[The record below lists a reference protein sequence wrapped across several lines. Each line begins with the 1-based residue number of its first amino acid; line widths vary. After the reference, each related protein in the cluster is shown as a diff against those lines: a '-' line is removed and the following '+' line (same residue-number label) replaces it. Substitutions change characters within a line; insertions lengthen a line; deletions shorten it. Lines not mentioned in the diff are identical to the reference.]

1 MENLLGIEH
10 LRNKLLCKRSRV
22 MTRYDFYEMKNCTF
36 NQSMVIP
43 PELNYMFNSV
53 LGWCSKAVDQ
63 LADRMIFKGFKDDP
77 AQFNEIYK
85 MNNSDTLFD
94 SAILGALIASCSF
107 IYISVDDAGYPKLQV
122 IDAKDATGV
131 IDPIT
136 GLMTEGYAVLKRNSS
151 GDAEI
156 EAYFK
161 PYVTEYIYSGVKEHD
176 FMNHKAPFALLV
188 PIIFKPDSVRPFGHS
203 RISRD
208 CMNIQMKACNVIT
221 RADISAE
228 FYSFPQRYV
237 IGTSQE
243 SEPIDKWKATITSM
257 LEITKDENG
266 DRPTLGQF
274 QQQSMA
280 PHLEQLKIYASIF
293 AGATGLTLDDLGYPT
308 ANPSSVDAI
317 KASHESLRATARK
330 AQRTIGAGFLNA
342 GYLSQCLIDG
352 MSYERKAFYQAIPKW
367 NPLFELD
374 PASISSIGDAI
385 IKINQSNPDYL
396 TRDILE
402 ELLGF

>member
-1 MENLLGIEH
+1 MENLLGIEY
-10 LRNKLLCKRSRV
+10 LRNKLECKKLRV
-22 MTRYDFYEMKNCTF
+22 KTRYDFYEMKNRSI
-36 NQSMVIP
+36 NHSIVIP
-43 PELNYMFNSV
+43 PELSYMFNST
-53 LGWCSKAVDQ
+53 LGWCAKAVDQ

-77 AQFNEIYK
+77 AQFNYIYQ
-85 MNNSDTLFD
+85 MNNADTLYD

-107 IYISVDDAGYPKLQV
+107 IYISVDKDGFPRMQV

-136 GLMTEGYAVLKRNSS
+136 GLMTEGYAILERDKEGNPKT
-151 GDAEI
+151 

-161 PYVTEYIYSGVKEHD
+161 AYETEYIYAGVKEHD
-176 FMNHKAPFALLV
+176 VYTHEAPYALLV

-203 RISRD
+203 RITRD
-208 CMNIQMKACNVIT
+208 CMNIQVKACNCIT

-237 IGTSQE
+237 LGTSQE
-243 SEPIDKWKATITSM
+243 SDPIDAWKASIAAM

-266 DRPTLGQF
+266 DRPTIGQF

-280 PHLEQLKIYASIF
+280 PHLDQVKMYASLF
-293 AGATGLTLDDLGYPT
+293 AGATGITLDDLGYPS

-317 KASHESLRATARK
+317 KAAHESLRSTGRK
-330 AQRTIGAGFLNA
+330 AQRTIGTGFLNA
-342 GYLSQCLIDG
+342 AYLSQCLMDRFTYQR
-352 MSYERKAFYQAIPKW
+352 SEFYRAVPKW
-367 NPLFELD
+367 MPLFELD
-374 PASISSIGDAI
+374 PSSISAIGDAI
-385 IKINQSNPDYL
+385 IKINQSNPGYL
-396 TRDILE
+396 TNDVLE

>member
-1 MENLLGIEH
+1 MENLLGIEY
-10 LRNKLLCKRSRV
+10 LRNKLECKKLRV
-22 MTRYDFYEMKNCTF
+22 KTRYDFYEMKNRSI
-36 NQSMVIP
+36 NHSIVIP
-43 PELNYMFNSV
+43 AELSAMFNST
-53 LGWCSKAVDQ
+53 LGWCAKSVDQ

-85 MNNSDTLFD
+85 MNNADTLYD

-107 IYISVDDAGYPKLQV
+107 IYISPDEDGFPRMQV

-136 GLMTEGYAVLKRNSS
+136 GLLKEGYAVIERDKEGNPKT
-151 GDAEI
+151 

-161 PYVTEYIYSGVKEHD
+161 PYETEYIYAGVKEHD
-176 FMNHKAPFALLV
+176 VYTHAAPYALLV
-188 PIIFKPDSVRPFGHS
+188 PIIYKPDSVRPFGHS
-203 RISRD
+203 RITRD
-208 CMNIQMKACNVIT
+208 CMSIQIKACNCIT

-237 IGTSQE
+237 LGTSQE
-243 SEPIDKWKATITSM
+243 SDPIDAWKASIAAM

-266 DRPTLGQF
+266 DRPTIGQF

-280 PHLEQLKIYASIF
+280 PHLDQIKMYASLF
-293 AGATGLTLDDLGYPT
+293 AGATGLTLDDLGYPS

-317 KASHESLRATARK
+317 KAAHETLRSTGRK
-330 AQRTIGAGFLNA
+330 AQRTMGTGFLNA
-342 GYLSQCLIDG
+342 AYLSQCIIDNFT
-352 MSYERKAFYQAIPKW
+352 YERSEFYKAIPKW
-367 NPLFELD
+367 MPLFELD
-374 PASISSIGDAI
+374 PSSISAIGDAI
-385 IKINQSNPDYL
+385 IKINQSNPGYL
-396 TRDILE
+396 TDDILE